1 LSELWSIFHWL
12 YPEIF
17 VPATEKLFQEAFSL
31 SDGKFDPAFVEC
43 VKGFLRI
50 IMIRRT
56 KDTPGVGLD
65 LPPKKETVLSVPL
78 SPAQRSLYMRILTGA
93 EIWQLPL
100 SASDTSHIQLDG
112 PLPEQLA
119 VEKTCSKTVNS
130 VSEGSAKTPR
140 PGKYRITGN
149 ILMELRKVSPRVP
162 FPSCA

>member
-1 LSELWSIFHWL
+1 
-12 YPEIF
+12 

-31 SDGKFDPAFVEC
+31 SDGKFDPAFLEC
-43 VKGFLRI
+43 VKDFLRM

-56 KDTPGVGLD
+56 KVTPGVGLD

-149 ILMELRKVSPRVP
+149 ILMELRKVSPRVL